1 MMKRYLLKNI
11 ARRLAGST
19 AIVLLV
25 FGSLPASAQISS
37 TRHNLSSPAGPNSTA
52 TFTPTAPAVGELCV
66 FCHTP
71 HGADTTAVVP
81 LWNRVIA
88 ATAYQTY
95 NTLGTSSMDGATTAV
110 GSVSA
115 ACLSCH
121 DGVAAMNVMINQ
133 PGSGG
138 YNPTG
143 AAWSGVWSGGGQ
155 TGGLLGTATSIT
167 RIGTDLRNDHPIGNQ
182 YAGGP
187 TAATLPGVG
196 TPYGPSLFRDPDF
209 KTANSATLNGQP
221 VWWVDSGV
229 QGNGR
234 QKTDMQ
240 LYTRASAYIGGTTSP
255 LPSTTPQPYVECASC
270 HDPHT
275 AVNPTFLRVS
285 NAGSGLCLTC
295 HTK

>member
-1 MMKRYLLKNI
+1 M
-11 ARRLAGST
+11 
-19 AIVLLV
+19 
-25 FGSLPASAQISS
+25 
-37 TRHNLSSPAGPNSTA
+37 
-52 TFTPTAPAVGELCV
+52 
-66 FCHTP
+66 
-71 HGADTTAVVP
+71 
-81 LWNRVIA
+81 
-88 ATAYQTY
+88 
-95 NTLGTSSMDGATTAV
+95 AV

-143 AAWSGVWSGGGQ
+143 AAWSGTWSGAGQ

-187 TAATLPGVG
+187 RLATSLPAAPADYTD
-196 TPYGPSLFRDPDF
+196 YKDADF
-209 KTANSATLNGQP
+209 KTARSATINSQP
-221 VWWVDSGV
+221 VWWVDSGT

-234 QKTDMQ
+234 QKTDVQ
-240 LYTRASAYIGGTTSP
+240 LYTRASVYIGGTTSP

-270 HDPHT
+270 HDPHST
-275 AVNPTFLRVS
+275 TNPTFLRVS